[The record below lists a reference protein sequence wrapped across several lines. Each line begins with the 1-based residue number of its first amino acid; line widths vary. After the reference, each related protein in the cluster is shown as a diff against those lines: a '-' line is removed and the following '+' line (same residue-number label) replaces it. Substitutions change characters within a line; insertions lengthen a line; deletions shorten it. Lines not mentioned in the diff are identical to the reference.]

1 VNINYLT
8 YLLTSNTY
16 KIESK
21 LFIYLVRVICFSC
34 IGYTWVD
41 VSGVVPELWLRR
53 ADLSEEYSA
62 GEEDNA
68 DEEKEYEQ
76 AELTHAGADRLSENL

>member
-1 VNINYLT
+1 MKISGIYLTRSVTLTRTKDKDKVNINYLT

-34 IGYTWVD
+34 IGYT
-41 VSGVVPELWLRR
+41 
-53 ADLSEEYSA
+53 
-62 GEEDNA
+62 
-68 DEEKEYEQ
+68 
-76 AELTHAGADRLSENL
+76 